1 MAKKKDNAV
10 EKTSVKTFIVADGCS
25 FTSGGY
31 IYAAGEEI
39 PEAAFPNK
47 TVFAKY
53 VAAGKIKETMTE
65 VLNTVDNDLVI
76 IEAKQKLKVAEEVEA
91 KALEAAKIAAE
102 KAALE
107 NATD

>member
-1 MAKKKDNAV
+1 MAKKNKDVV

-25 FTSGGY
+25 FTSNGY
-31 IYAAGEEI
+31 VYVAGDEI

-65 VLNTVDNDLVI
+65 VLDSDNELEI
-76 IEAKQKLKVAEEVEA
+76 TEAKQKLKVAEEVEA

-107 NATD
+107 NATDE